1 MTHTIITIVI
11 ICQTV
16 VNIATG
22 YLILKLSPLEIPGP
36 IALRHKI
43 TPALPI
49 YGVFYHFFYKKAII
63 TPFIFVENTQKTQ
76 INREKNKRPSI
87 IDGLL
92 SNFAD
97 NRS

>member
-1 MTHTIITIVI
+1 MKQKNYHLTHTIITIVI

-22 YLILKLSPLEIPGP
+22 YLILKLSPSKRPGP

-63 TPFIFVENTQKTQ
+63 MPFIFVKNTQKTQ
-76 INREKNKRPSI
+76 IREKKI
-87 IDGLL
+87 KDHH
-92 SNFAD
+92 
-97 NRS
+97 